1 MPSSK
6 FKTSRKYTSS
16 KIPLFVNMFVSVCMF
31 VCVLKGVLLLL
42 SEKQEECTPV
52 DLKNEIVG
60 YFTSKNKLIRD

>member
-1 MPSSK
+1 MPSRK

-16 KIPLFVNMFVSVCMF
+16 KIPFFVNMFVSVCMF

-42 SEKQEECTPV
+42 SEKQEEYTPV

-60 YFTSKNKLIRD
+60 YFTSKNKLIWD